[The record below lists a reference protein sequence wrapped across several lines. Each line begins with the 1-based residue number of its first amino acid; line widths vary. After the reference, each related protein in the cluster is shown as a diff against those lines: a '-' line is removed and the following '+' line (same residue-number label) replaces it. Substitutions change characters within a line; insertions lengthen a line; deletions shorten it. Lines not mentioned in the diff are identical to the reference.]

1 MTADDLPAFTADLVV
16 TAELYGAALSEAR
29 IVAYFEA
36 LADRPLRAV
45 QTALRAARQTRRFFP
60 LPGDLRELLDGDTEA
75 LAAHAFGLVMQN
87 LGDYASEEARDVW
100 REDAALRATV
110 GQLGG
115 LPALKGRHFGG
126 SLWRVFLKLYQAQL
140 AGDVMRQA
148 ALPPAVTP
156 RAALP
161 AAHQNGAARKDGQ
174 PERIG
179 DLLTLPVVRP

>member
-45 QTALRAARQTRRFFP
+45 QAALRAARQTRRFFP
-60 LPGDLRELLDGDTEA
+60 LPGDLRDLLDGDSEA
-75 LAAHAFGLVMQN
+75 IAAHAFGIVMQN
-87 LGDYASEEARDVW
+87 LGENVTDEALALW
-100 REDAALRATV
+100 RGNAALRATV
-110 GQLGG
+110 AQLGG

-148 ALPPAVTP
+148 ELPPAVTP
-156 RAALP
+156 RASLP
-161 AAHQNGAARKDGQ
+161 AAGHGAVSIA
-174 PERIG
+174 
-179 DLLTLPVVRP
+179 DLLPSAMPQQRGSG